1 MAAIQSTRSRAEPV
15 NYLIA
20 ALAPAD
26 RSLILPHLELCE
38 LARGQV
44 LFEPGDD
51 VTHVH
56 FPCNSTLVALVT
68 IMRSGESAVAAS
80 IGREGA
86 VGGVVSSGHLP
97 AFGRAVV
104 QTGGPAWR
112 VRVSRLQDVKSRSIT
127 MRNLIARYA
136 DCLLA
141 QVLESVA
148 CNALHSL
155 EARCARWMLTCSD
168 RTDSDVLPLT
178 QEALA
183 NMLGASRP
191 YVSRALGLMEDQGIL
206 VPGRGRITIV
216 DRAKLEKVACECYTN
231 VREHYETVLAGI
243 YPDEDASEIA
253 S

>member
-1 MAAIQSTRSRAEPV
+1 MTATRSSRSRTEPL
-15 NYLIA
+15 NYLIT
-20 ALAPAD
+20 ALSPGD
-26 RSLILPHLELCE
+26 RMLIAPHLEQVE

-44 LFEPGDD
+44 LFEPGDE

-56 FPCNSTLVALVT
+56 FPCDTAMVSLVT
-68 IMRSGESAVAAS
+68 IMRTGETAVAAT

-104 QTGGPAWR
+104 QSAGPAYR
-112 VRVSRLQDVKSRSIT
+112 VRVTRLQEAKAKSIG
-127 MRNLIARYA
+127 MRNLLTRYA

-155 EARCARWMLTCSD
+155 EARCARWMLCCCD
-168 RTDSDVLPLT
+168 RTGTDVLPLT

-183 NMLGASRP
+183 HMLGASRP
-191 YVSRALGLMEDQGIL
+191 YVSRALGLMEAQGM
-206 VPGRGRITIV
+206 VMPGRGRITIV
-216 DRAKLEKVACECYTN
+216 DRAKLEKTACECYVN
-231 VREHYETVLAGI
+231 VREHYATVLGAV
-243 YPDEDASEIA
+243 YPEEDAAGLA